1 MEVKKRSESLEVAI
15 ATLQA
20 QVVEKDDVIARM
32 GEAARSGRE
41 NFQHVVDRL
50 QSEIIAGQQ
59 RLKEA
64 ESARE
69 VAESRARES
78 LASAVS

>member
-1 MEVKKRSESLEVAI
+1 VEVKKRSESLEVAI

-50 QSEIIAGQQ
+50 QSEILAGQQ
-59 RLKEA
+59 RFKEVA
-64 ESARE
+64 KE

-78 LASAVS
+78 LASAES